1 MPLPHVVLVPG
12 LLCTRDLFRDQID
25 HLIPRAEIMVGDHTR
40 HETIA
45 GIAASILA
53 AAPARFSLAGL
64 SLGGYIAMEMVLMA
78 PERIERLMLL
88 DTQAR
93 PDTPEV
99 VARRL
104 KLNEMARRGNLSIVS
119 RDILLK
125 LYIHADRLSDEELVR
140 RVIAMAEET
149 GSEAFLRQQEAILSR
164 PDRRADLSG
173 IACPTLVIVGDGDA
187 LTPTE
192 CACEIAAAIPG
203 ARLEIVP
210 HCGHLTT
217 MERPEAVNRL
227 MVEWLGLPLDSQ
239 S

>member
-1 MPLPHVVLVPG
+1 MPRPHVVLVPG

-25 HLIPRAEIMVGDHTR
+25 HLAPRAEVVLGDHSR
-40 HETIA
+40 HETVA
-45 GIAASILA
+45 EIAASILA
-53 AAPARFSLAGL
+53 GAPPRFSLAGL
-64 SLGGYIAMEMVLMA
+64 SMGGYIAMEMMMMA
-78 PERIERLMLL
+78 PDRIERLALL

-104 KLNEMARRGNLSIVS
+104 KLNEMARSGQLCAVS

-125 LYIHADRLSDEELVR
+125 LYIHPDRLTDEGLVR

-149 GSEAFLRQQEAILSR
+149 GPEAFLRQQAAILSR
-164 PDRRADLSG
+164 PDRRPDLG
-173 IACPTLVIVGDGDA
+173 TITCPSLVIVGDVDA
-187 LTPTE
+187 LTPPE
-192 CACEIAAAIPG
+192 CAREIAAAIPG
-203 ARLEIVP
+203 ARLEIIR

-217 MERPEAVNRL
+217 MECPDAVNAL
-227 MVEWLGLPLDSQ
+227 LDDWLDMPQ